1 MDVMKLATVVRI
13 IKGKAFSVM
22 DEHLDEVG
30 LTRIE
35 FSLLSYLYNYKSVQ
49 TSHLARQF
57 QVSIPAVMHKLQ
69 ALEKKGFCRKEVDQV
84 DKRIKYYSLTEDFM
98 EYYQSLY
105 NELDRI
111 TQNYL
116 SFLGEEGTHL
126 ERILDLTLQFLEVH
140 ND

>member
-1 MDVMKLATVVRI
+1 MDVMKLATAVRV

-22 DEHLDEVG
+22 DKRLEEVG

-35 FSLLSYLYNYKSVQ
+35 FSLLSCLYNYKSVQ
-49 TSHLARQF
+49 TSHLAHQF

-69 ALEKKGFCRKEVDQV
+69 ALEKKGFCKKEVDQV
-84 DKRIKYYSLTEDFM
+84 DKRVKYYSLTDDFI
-98 EYYQSLY
+98 EYYRNLY

-126 ERILDLTLQFLEVH
+126 EKILDLTLQFLEVH